1 MRFSSQTYNL
11 RKLHESIHL
20 TNNSVQCRYKNC
32 NRDPGL
38 PQYNMWDRKQFED
51 YLENVGFPDV
61 FEKKIYPGM
70 KQNIIAA
77 ILLNQDFITPRRNCF
92 ELYGADFM
100 LTEDF
105 QPWLIEINSRP
116 ALYASTPVTTRMC
129 REVLEDVVKGLFRK
143 NQNRSSSFIL
153 LFFYS
158 RNRFRAESRV
168 ENRKFRGYLQGE
180 KNPSAS
186 GRFRFPETGRTSDF
200 DRIFRAR

>member
-1 MRFSSQTYNL
+1 
-11 RKLHESIHL
+11 
-20 TNNSVQCRYKNC
+20 
-32 NRDPGL
+32 
-38 PQYNMWDRKQFED
+38 MWDRKQFEE

-143 NQNRSSSFIL
+143 TKQNSTNFIR
-153 LFFYS
+153 LFIFYS
-158 RNRFRAESRV
+158 RDRFRAESRV
-168 ENRKFRGYLQGE
+168 ENWKFRGDLQRE

-186 GRFRFPETGRTSDF
+186 GRFGLLETRGSSDF